1 MSDVRKVFV
10 YQDRCPEGTAKLAGA
25 LAKAI
30 PNMQPLVRN
39 CISHFAKKGPD
50 GKLQPDYADLAACHK
65 SASKALADQG
75 LVVVQTIAIVDNG
88 ESVLN
93 TQLLHS
99 SGEWLSSVMPIKA
112 SSADP
117 QKMAAAITYARR
129 TAYCAIVGL
138 AADDDDDG
146 AQAQAGAAVAAVEDE
161 GRIEKLLAKKLDE
174 AKSVEARA
182 EVLARA
188 KKGVSEKQLPLD
200 ALARLQKKHDDLNNK
215 QANKPAEVAA

>member
-1 MSDVRKVFV
+1 MNDVRKVYV

-30 PNMQPLVRN
+30 PNMLPLVRN
-39 CISHFAKKGPD
+39 CISHYAKKGPD

-75 LVVVQTIAIVDNG
+75 LVVIQTVAIIDNG
-88 ESVLN
+88 EAALN

-99 SGEWLSSVMPIKA
+99 SGEWVSSVMPIKA
-112 SSADP
+112 TSSDP
-117 QKMAAAITYARR
+117 QKFAAAITYARR

-146 AQAQAGAAVAAVEDE
+146 AQAQGAAVKHGVEE
-161 GRIEKLLAKKLDE
+161 EARIEKLLLKRMADAKT
-174 AKSVEARA
+174 AKAKAEVVEA
-182 EVLARA
+182 ARRGQA
-188 KKGVSEKQLPLD
+188 SGHLSPESV
-200 ALARLQKKHDDLNNK
+200 ARIE
-215 QANKPAEVAA
+215 AAVKPAKEEAA